1 MAPAKKFNKMVKQ
14 ESRLED
20 VKEILV
26 FPKEKCK
33 VEGCNRNAVGMHD
46 VCEKHGGVV
55 IIEQNL
61 LQAYEISD
69 LLKEMSKYEPTKHP
83 LEYIRLSQQGYSDS
97 EIASEFGVSVSTML
111 GWSEKFADFNTAL
124 DIGKSAYE
132 AWWLK
137 EAKRN
142 LNNRNYNTGL
152 FKFVT
157 ANKLGFAEKS
167 ETKSLSVHAG
177 VLVVPTP
184 AQSHEEWEADCA
196 DTECGSK
203 QNNNSKK
210 K

>member
-1 MAPAKKFNKMVKQ
+1 MAPAKKFNKRVHE

-26 FPKEKCK
+26 FPAEKCK
-33 VEGCNRNAVGMHD
+33 IEGCNRNAVGCHD

-55 IIEQNL
+55 VIEQNL
-61 LQAYEISD
+61 LQTYEISD
-69 LLKEMSKYEPTKHP
+69 LLKEMSKYEPTRHP
-83 LEYIRLSQQGYSDS
+83 MEYIRLSQQGYSDS
-97 EIASEFGVSVSTML
+97 EIASEFCVGVGTML
-111 GWSEKFADFNTAL
+111 GWAEKFADFHTAME
-124 DIGKSAYE
+124 IGRSAYE

-167 ETKSLSVHAG
+167 ESKTLSVHAG
-177 VLVVPTP
+177 VLVVPAP
-184 AQSHEEWEADCA
+184 AQSNEEWEADCA
-196 DTECGSK
+196 AKGHGSK
-203 QNNNSKK
+203 
-210 K
+210 